1 MFAGESGAIGRV
13 LWRRGR
19 AEFACSQVISAKE
32 FKLCVVGTK
41 SNRQY
46 DDIARERYKAK
57 ETRMAI
63 HTMTNLFFVFAF
75 EFDATRRTT

>member
-1 MFAGESGAIGRV
+1 VFAGESGAIGGV

-19 AEFACSQVISAKE
+19 AEFACSQVI
-32 FKLCVVGTK
+32 VGTK